1 MRSAG
6 IICECNPLHEGH
18 LRLLREAK
26 RQGNEAVICVMS
38 GCFTQRG
45 EAAILEPRARAE
57 ALLAS
62 GADAV
67 LELPFPYSSAG
78 AEFFAR
84 AGVNILSRMGVEELW
99 FGSESGDL
107 PLLWAMAEEVSSPA
121 FQEAYA
127 AGARG
132 ADGTATHFFSLLAER
147 LGRDAETLPNDILAV
162 SYLRAIR
169 QMNASLAPR
178 VLLREGSGFHETVLT
193 EGVTPSASAL
203 RKGLLTDGPSAIDAH
218 LPRESARVLREMLEA
233 GRAPAALCR
242 AEAFLLGSLR
252 RADKASLSAI
262 AELSG
267 GLGARLVQKAAE
279 ACTLQELLSACA
291 TKKYTNAR
299 ILRGILFAVTGVL
312 REDLCREPAYVRLLG
327 ATERGRAFLGQ
338 ARRTGDLPLVTRQSD
353 LPRTPEARRQ
363 AALEREALSLY
374 ALCLPAPTS
383 PAFFLRQRPILL

>member
-6 IICECNPLHEGH
+6 MICECNPLHEGH
-18 LRLLREAK
+18 LRLLRKA
-26 RQGNEAVICVMS
+26 GSDGDAAVICVMS

-45 EAAILEPRARAE
+45 EAAILEPRARAD

-84 AGVNILSRMGVEELW
+84 AGVSILSRLGVEELW

-107 PLLWAMAEEVSSPA
+107 ALLWAMAEEVSSPA

-132 ADGTATHFFSLLAER
+132 ADGTAKHFFALLAER
-147 LGRDAETLPNDILAV
+147 MGRESETLPNDILAV

-169 QMNASLAPR
+169 QLGASLAPH
-178 VLLREGSGFHETVLT
+178 VLLREGSAFHETALE
-193 EGVTPSASAL
+193 EGVVPSASAL
-203 RKGLLTDGPSAIDAH
+203 RQGLLTDGPSAIDAH

-233 GRAPAALCR
+233 GRAPATLSN

-252 RADKASLSAI
+252 RADKALLSAI

-279 ACTLQELLSACA
+279 ACTLRELLSACA

-299 ILRGILFAVTGVL
+299 ILRGILFAMTGVL

-327 ATERGRAFLGQ
+327 ATEKGRAFLGQ
-338 ARRTGDLPLVTRQSD
+338 ARRTGEIPLVTRQSD
-353 LPRTPEARRQ
+353 LPRTPEALRQ

-374 ALCLPAPTS
+374 ALCLPTPTS
-383 PAFFLRQRPILL
+383 PAFFLRQRPILR